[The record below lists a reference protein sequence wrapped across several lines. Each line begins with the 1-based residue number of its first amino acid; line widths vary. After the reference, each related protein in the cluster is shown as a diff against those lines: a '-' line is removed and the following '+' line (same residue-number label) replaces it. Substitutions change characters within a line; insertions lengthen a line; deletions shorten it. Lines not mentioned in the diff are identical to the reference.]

1 MALRYLNAEE
11 LEKWK
16 AQNPNASYL
25 DEAGNQVGRQIAQQ
39 QDLGFLG
46 NLARSISQPLRMG
59 GGVAQEFGYT
69 LADLLRLAQ
78 GKEQLERPQK
88 YFGLTEQESQRLSTD
103 PLKEGFKSGAGVLS
117 YALPAGAAKGITSV
131 GGRIGSAAVRGA
143 GAGTLGGFGYSESG
157 KELESALKGA
167 GLGALMGG
175 ALQGVGEG
183 VRAIKGAKI
192 SNKLAD
198 MSDDLKTTA
207 YKKKIGMAPTA
218 KQGKYDLVRDSM
230 KLANSEGRKITSA
243 EDLYQFSDELF
254 GKYGNTA
261 DDMARTFDDMGGAI
275 SVDTIKKPILEK
287 IASVKTPELKA
298 PYQNVLNSIDEA
310 VGGAKTISAKDLL
323 QLRREWGN
331 LGNWNQLTPTAEQAI
346 AKAWEQVYKTANNT
360 LDDTFTK
367 AGLSGFRDIN
377 QKLAIAIEQQNWAR
391 RAMAGRAGQQVWT
404 DMAQDAVM
412 FGTALGGGPGSV
424 AGFLGSKALQS
435 QGENIAARGLDIA
448 SKVAAGTSGIPKVLE
463 PVLQA
468 GQRAI
473 PAVTGIT
480 QGVGTQGVGTQ
491 PIYPTT
497 QGVQQRMEAQGIS
510 PLNLMLAQEEL
521 NGNISAAE
529 ANAVLSLLGMSP
541 DKDLTA
547 NQSKAIALQRSL
559 DTLRAAWEGAG
570 AGTKFAE
577 TLGINIGSKTRM
589 LDQAKR
595 AVAEDLGR
603 LQSQGAINAEE
614 REEFDRMMPNSWD
627 SPEVV
632 QQKFQ
637 AIQNR
642 IDSYKQSPMLY

>member
-1 MALRYLNAEE
+1 MAILSGEE
-11 LEKWK
+11 AKKWL
-16 AQNPNASYL
+16 AANPNKSYRDL
-25 DEAGNQVGRQIAQQ
+25 TTGIAYNAQPQQTTANRPGIINLLLSLSRPFRQAGGIT
-39 QDLGFLG
+39 G
-46 NLARSISQPLRMG
+46 
-59 GGVAQEFGYT
+59 EFGGT
-69 LADLLRLAQ
+69 ISDLIKLAS
-78 GKEQLERPQK
+78 GKEEEMGEDIFRK
-88 YFGLTEQESQRLSTD
+88 IGNIALTQEEQQELQED
-103 PLKEGFKSGAGVLS
+103 PLKVGLKSGAGLIS
-117 YALPAGAAKGITSV
+117 YGIPAGAAKGITSV
-131 GGRIGSAAVRGA
+131 GGRIGSAAARGA

-261 DDMARTFDDMGGAI
+261 DDMARTFDDMGGTI

-310 VGGAKTISAKDLL
+310 VGGAKTISARDLL

-331 LGNWNQLTPTAEQAI
+331 LGNWNQLTPTAEQAT

-377 QKLAIAIEQQNWAR
+377 QKLATAIEQQNWAR

-412 FGTALGGGPGSV
+412 FGTALGGGPGSI
-424 AGFLGSKALQS
+424 AGFLGTKALQS

-448 SKVAAGTSGIPKVLE
+448 SKAAAGTAGIPKVLE
-463 PVLQA
+463 PILQA

-473 PAVTGIT
+473 PAVSGLAQRAGVQPMQQQQVQQTQPQT
-480 QGVGTQGVGTQ
+480 QG
-491 PIYPTT
+491 ISAIN
-497 QGVQQRMEAQGIS
+497 MMLAQGI
-510 PLNLMLAQEEL
+510 L
-521 NGNISAAE
+521 NGQISAAE
-529 ANAVLSLLGMSP
+529 ANAVLSLLGMGTGTESM
-541 DKDLTA
+541 TA
-547 NQSKAIALQRSL
+547 NQSKAQALQTSL
-559 DTLRAAWEGAG
+559 DTLKSAWSQTGGGAK
-570 AGTKFAE
+570 TLE
-577 TLGINIGSKTRM
+577 SLGINIGTGARS
-589 LDQAKR
+589 LNQAKIS
-595 AVAEDLGR
+595 VAEDLGR
-603 LQSQGAINAEE
+603 LQSQGVISPTE
-614 REEFDRMMPNSWD
+614 REEFDKMMPNAWD
-627 SPEVV
+627 NDALV

-637 AIQNR
+637 AIQDR
-642 IDSYKQSPMLY
+642 INSYL